1 MIDIGHLYEPIPLA
15 DFKEHVKN
23 LHRNDDYPFSD
34 EYSVSTNSGYTDE
47 ILNYAVYRTL
57 NQAMLLPLKLPTIL
71 TMPPRT
77 DMQIYQLVC
86 KWSQRSFYIDSL
98 ITMQMTIHE

>member
-1 MIDIGHLYEPIPLA
+1 MVDIGHLFEPIPLA

-34 EYSVSTNSGYTDE
+34 EYSVSKTSRYTDG

-57 NQAMLLPLKLPTIL
+57 NQAMLPPLKLPTIL
-71 TMPPRT
+71 TMPPKT
-77 DMQIYQLVC
+77 DMQIYQLVRT
-86 KWSQRSFYIDSL
+86 WSQRSL
-98 ITMQMTIHE
+98 